1 MKKHIIWED
10 YLKSV
15 FIFAMLI
22 LFPRLC
28 HAANKTVQIK
38 SDVSKTGLLSYS
50 GTYSWQTGD
59 FFVGDETSSKKG
71 GKGLL
76 LFDLKAIPKNA
87 TIVKAELRLTSEL
100 KLDSNFGG
108 QLRLLLLSGLDGL
121 KLDEASWQNLNNGT
135 LLGNISI
142 EEGKVLSVTGN
153 TYNNMVKNNVGE
165 KIGISLIHNTI
176 GKIARFWHTNCW
188 LEITYSE
195 NSGSSEAKEGDV
207 NESFPLLSV
216 DGIEV
221 TSNSCVLKWN
231 KPTSDITGF
240 QVANTNQD
248 IIYSRQYRTPLI
260 LSYTATNL
268 EGDSC
273 YTFYVRY
280 MKSVYTPSGPTV
292 AVSNFSR
299 WNKVQIITLPSK
311 VPGNPRNVRYED
323 TGLGGIISWDPPAGK
338 TYFPIEY
345 TVYRRRYKASS
356 NSYEILDTYSVGKS
370 LQCSFSASVGT
381 HDFLI
386 EPKNLVGKGSC
397 KDLMVKIKELP
408 PAPTNLRISK
418 YGEQRILSWDYASLE
433 VDSFRVSSLLPF
445 TPIVVDKSQKWAN
458 LGKLPYDNKFYFI
471 VAAYRGK
478 IRSSTTHIEY
488 YEPPKPIPMPTNFR
502 KQSLGQWDYILQWD
516 YSNEENDDFLITL
529 DTPQKQQFVVDKG
542 QRKFNIK
549 LTGVRTY
556 TFTIQARMKSKSS
569 DVVKLSFEGSYYPD
583 PLDAPDKLYASIY
596 GDSRTL
602 HWSRSLSEI
611 DDYLLI
617 QRSPSLKEFVVD
629 KSMLSLNI
637 GKTMADQLYTYTI
650 QSRRGDLLS
659 NTISTSFWG
668 GTKEEAEGPVVP
680 TNFHSIQP
688 PIAAILR
695 VLLWDYP
702 STANIDD
709 FVLTQQ
715 QPFRQQ
721 IVINKANRSFVVED
735 TIPNATY
742 SFYIQARRGS
752 RYSVSTSTLKF
763 SSGSAPSTRSINEN
777 HNDQDDSSI
786 SITYANSTLYIQ
798 GIPVY
803 ALQIYEASSGK
814 LVMNLTKQKAD
825 KVDLSVL
832 EKGIY
837 IVNVVYNGE
846 GVTRK
851 IVR

>member
-1 MKKHIIWED
+1 MKKHIIWGD

-59 FFVGDETSSKKG
+59 FFVGDDTSSKKG

-76 LFDLKAIPKNA
+76 LFDLKSIPKNA
-87 TIVKAELRLTSEL
+87 TIVKAELWLTSEL

-108 QLRLLLLSGLDGL
+108 QLRILLLSGLDDL
-121 KLDEASWQNLNNGT
+121 KPDGTSWQNLNTGT

-153 TYNNMVKNNVGE
+153 TYNNMVKNNVGG

-260 LSYTATNL
+260 LTYTATNL

-583 PLDAPDKLYASIY
+583 PLDAPNNLYASIH

-602 HWSRSLSEI
+602 RWNRSLSEI

-617 QRSPSLKEFVVD
+617 QRYPSLKEFVVD
-629 KSMLSLNI
+629 KSSLSLDI
-637 GKTMADQLYTYTI
+637 GKTTAGQLYTYTI
-650 QSRRGDLLS
+650 QARRGDLMS
-659 NTISTSFWG
+659 DTISTGFWG
-668 GTKEEAEGPVVP
+668 GTKEDAEGPVTP
-680 TNFHSIQP
+680 TNLRFIQP
-688 PIAAILR
+688 MAGIR

-709 FVLTQQ
+709 FVITQQ
-715 QPFRQQ
+715 MPSRQ
-721 IVINKANRSFVVED
+721 IFVVDKKARGFKLGE
-735 TIPNATY
+735 TVQNTTY
-742 SFYIQARRGS
+742 VFHLQARKGDK
-752 RYSVSTSTLKF
+752 YSVRTNAIGF
-763 SSGSAPSTRSINEN
+763 IENSAPSTRSINED
-777 HNDQDDSSI
+777 HNDQDDSSV
-786 SITYANSTLYIQ
+786 SITYANNTLYIQ
-798 GIPVY
+798 GISVY

-846 GVTRK
+846 VVTRK

>member
-1 MKKHIIWED
+1 MKKHIIWGD

-59 FFVGDETSSKKG
+59 FFVGDDTSSKKG

-76 LFDLKAIPKNA
+76 LFDLKSIPKNA
-87 TIVKAELRLTSEL
+87 TIVKAELWLTSEL

-108 QLRLLLLSGLDGL
+108 QLRILLLSGLDDL
-121 KLDEASWQNLNNGT
+121 KPDGTSWQNLNTGT

-153 TYNNMVKNNVGE
+153 TYNNMVKNNVGG

-260 LSYTATNL
+260 LTYTATNL

-583 PLDAPDKLYASIY
+583 PLDAPNKLYASIY

>member
-1 MKKHIIWED
+1 MKTYVDSTKL
-10 YLKSV
+10 LK
-15 FIFAMLI
+15 LI
-22 LFPRLC
+22 LVFVSAVLFPSLS
-28 HAANKTVQIK
+28 HAVNKTVQIK

-59 FFVGDETSSKKG
+59 FFVGDDTSSKKG

-76 LFDLKAIPKNA
+76 LFDLKSIPKNA
-87 TIVKAELRLTSEL
+87 TIVKAELWLTSEL

-108 QLRLLLLSGLDGL
+108 QLRLLLLSGLDDL
-121 KLDEASWQNLNNGT
+121 KPDGTSWQNLNTGT

-153 TYNNMVKNNVGE
+153 TYNNMVKNNVGG

-260 LSYTATNL
+260 LTYTATNL

-311 VPGNPRNVRYED
+311 VPGSPRNVRYEV

-345 TVYRRRYKASS
+345 TVYRRRYNASS

-381 HDFLI
+381 HVFLI
-386 EPKNLVGKGSC
+386 EPKNQVGKGGGTS
-397 KDLMVKIKELP
+397 LMVKIKELP

-418 YGEQRILSWDYASLE
+418 YGEQRILNWDYASLE

-458 LGKLPYDNKFYFI
+458 LGKLPYGDKFYFI
-471 VAAYRGK
+471 VTAYRGK
-478 IRSSTTHIEY
+478 IKSPTTHIEY
-488 YEPPKPIPMPTNFR
+488 YEPIPVPTNFR

-583 PLDAPDKLYASIY
+583 PLDAPDKLYASIH

-617 QRSPSLKEFVVD
+617 YCSPSSKEFVVD
-629 KSMLSLNI
+629 KSMLSLDI
-637 GKTMADQLYTYTI
+637 GKTVAGQLYTYTI
-650 QSRRGDLLS
+650 QARRGDLS
-659 NTISTSFWG
+659 SDIISTSFWG
-668 GTKEEAEGPVVP
+668 GTKEEAEGPVAP
-680 TNFHSIQP
+680 INFHSIQP

-715 QPFRQQ
+715 QPFRQR
-721 IVINKANRSFVVED
+721 IVIDKANRSFVVKD

-742 SFYIQARRGS
+742 SFYIQARKGS
-752 RYSVSTSTLKF
+752 SYSAITGTLDF
-763 SSGSAPSTRSINEN
+763 SSGSAPSTRSINED
-777 HNDQDDSSI
+777 HNDQDDSSV
-786 SITYANSTLYIQ
+786 SITYANNTLYMQ

-846 GVTRK
+846 VVTRK